1 MADNK
6 DFLDYPKGSV
16 GFEAGDLVDCA
27 DIIISF
33 EDGEK
38 VLATLRQNPAGST
51 GGMRSASA
59 TFKSLISNEGFER
72 DYMTAWRKRKVV
84 KIRLKVPGLVFSC
97 VGRLTKPQIV
107 ANVDNAIEFTVT
119 VIGKAAADPV

>member
-6 DFLDYPKGSV
+6 DFLDYPKGQV

-27 DIIISF
+27 DITIAF

-51 GGMRSASA
+51 HGMRSGKA

-72 DYMTAWRKRKVV
+72 DYMGAYRKRKVV
-84 KIRLKVPGLVFSC
+84 KVRLKVPGLVFSC
-97 VGRLTKPQIV
+97 VGRLSQPQIV

-119 VIGKAAADPV
+119 VVGRVAADPV

>member
-1 MADNK
+1 MSDNK

-27 DIIISF
+27 DITISI

-38 VLATLRQNPAGST
+38 VLATLRMNPAGST
-51 GGMRSASA
+51 HGMRSGTA

-72 DYMTAWRKRKVV
+72 DYMTTYRKRKVV

-97 VGRLTKPQIV
+97 VGRLSKPQIV
-107 ANVDNAIEFTVT
+107 ANVDNAIEFTISVM
-119 VIGKAAADPV
+119 GKISADPV